1 VRACLAARTSPAA
14 FSPLSSRQQ
23 PTGRA
28 IVAALP
34 TIVRESLR
42 KVGQTQEGA
51 VAYWGGVDPQT
62 VTKWRKAL
70 SVRRAI
76 VARFIGRSPFVIAG
90 CPEQWANQG
99 DSPTPPMLVE
109 SNSSRLSLEDIDS
122 SRKTA
127 I

>member
-1 VRACLAARTSPAA
+1 MSP
-14 FSPLSSRQQ
+14 Q

-42 KVGQTQEGA
+42 KVGQTQAGA

-62 VTKWRKAL
+62 VTKVRKVL

-76 VARFIGRSPFVIAG
+76 AARFSYLSPFVIGG
-90 CPEQWANQG
+90 CP
-99 DSPTPPMLVE
+99 
-109 SNSSRLSLEDIDS
+109 
-122 SRKTA
+122 
-127 I
+127 